1 MTSLGLTA
9 NLQGNR
15 AWWPPGA
22 SFAIDFTTRQAMR
35 NGVALPLSEAMSFT
49 RASTRL
55 ARTSAG
61 RWQSFGVNEPAIT
74 DLGLSVEPARTN
86 LVLANTADSGPGLIL
101 TDVTRTALA
110 AGDSP
115 ALDNHGKRIV
125 QGGGST
131 AAFYFSSFAGLIS
144 AGSVHTI
151 SACFKYDGSAR
162 FLRFLI
168 SDNVSVVRQ
177 TWIDLVDKT
186 VGNVTAGST
195 ATLTPLIDG
204 WVHVA
209 LTTTPFPNTTGG
221 GQFGA
226 ISVEGM
232 GSVGRISGSFKMWG
246 GQVERDAATPTS
258 PIYTIGAATARAA
271 DKLNLLLPS
280 ADQVLTYYLA
290 DGSEITRPY
299 SGAPSE
305 IPADLPHP
313 FITRI
318 AAAQIV

>member
-35 NGVALPLSEAMSFT
+35 NGVALPLWEAMSFT
-49 RASTRL
+49 RASMRL

-61 RWQSFGVNEPAIT
+61 RWQTFGVNEPAIT

-131 AAFYFSSFAGLIS
+131 AAFYFGSFAGLIS

-151 SACFKYDGSAR
+151 SACFKYDGGAR

-221 GQFGA
+221 GQFGVVAVEAMGNA
-226 ISVEGM
+226 IRTT
-232 GSVGRISGSFKMWG
+232 GSYKIWG
-246 GQVERDAATPTS
+246 GQLEIDTNNSTS
-258 PIYTIGAATARAA
+258 PILTYGTGSSRSSDMVALLMPPGQQSLVLHMQDGTTRSAQTIGEGYSIPNDLRVSIMRCVSAA
-271 DKLNLLLPS
+271 L
-280 ADQVLTYYLA
+280 
-290 DGSEITRPY
+290 
-299 SGAPSE
+299 
-305 IPADLPHP
+305 
-313 FITRI
+313 
-318 AAAQIV
+318 